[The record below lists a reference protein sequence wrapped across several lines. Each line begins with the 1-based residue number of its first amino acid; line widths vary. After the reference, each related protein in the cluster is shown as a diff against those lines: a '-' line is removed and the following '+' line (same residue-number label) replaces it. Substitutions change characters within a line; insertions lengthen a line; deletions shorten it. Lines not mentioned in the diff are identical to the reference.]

1 MRRVDRTA
9 APHMTGTIIRLDQT
23 KDKGY
28 CFIRGDDGVSRFGHA
43 REFTDSLAFDQAR
56 EGQAVKFDPITDTSN
71 LARSGGARA
80 INIVLLPAGYAVE
93 KISSL
98 R

>member
-1 MRRVDRTA
+1 MR
-9 APHMTGTIIRLDQT
+9 GTIIRIDQT
-23 KDKGY
+23 KNKGY
-28 CFIRGDDGVSRFGHA
+28 CFIRGDDDGVSRFGHA

-56 EGQAVKFDPITDTSN
+56 EGQAVKFDPITAPSN

-93 KISSL
+93 KL
-98 R
+98 